1 MRRPILLLLIAG
13 TFFATVAAAVEPI
26 ALPPLQAPPPP
37 ASSNPFDA
45 AAPPV
50 PLETG
55 LNSQVANTLPD
66 LGSPEAAIISHD
78 EERQLGYMIVQELR
92 DQNALLEDPEIS
104 EYVNSVGDR
113 LAAQSPDGAQGFQFF
128 VVKDSVINA
137 FAIPGGFVFI
147 NYGLILATNSESE
160 LASVLGHEIAHVT
173 QHHIARSIRAQS
185 QQAMTTMAAMLAAI
199 LIGAVGHG
207 GGQAVEGGIAAA
219 QGLAV
224 QQQINFTRGEEEE
237 ADRVG
242 IGYLAGAG
250 FDTQAMGN
258 FFEVLSRQE
267 GLAATYIPQMLV
279 DHPVTTDRIAEAR
292 SRAAQFPP
300 RKAKDALSYALVRER
315 VRVLTAP
322 GDRDIEKVYA
332 QKLAKG
338 ENDMA
343 TRYGEALA
351 LMADNRPV
359 EAEKILFELTKE
371 HEGLIMLHAALGQAE
386 VKANQT
392 NDALGTFKHAV
403 RLFPRNVPITVRYSE
418 ALIAAGNAKE
428 AHSVL
433 LDLFNNVPPTPEQIR
448 LTANAASAAG
458 DTGDAYYYMGEYQL
472 AGGNLPL
479 AATQYQL
486 ALQAPG
492 LSSIQRQRYQARL
505 DEVREYLAQA
515 KLRKASIVGP

>member
-1 MRRPILLLLIAG
+1 MRTMHRPILSLLTACTL
-13 TFFATVAAAVEPI
+13 FATVATAVEP
-26 ALPPLQAPPPP
+26 LPSPTQVA
-37 ASSNPFDA
+37 PFDA

-50 PLETG
+50 PLAND
-55 LNSQVANTLPD
+55 LPSQVANGLPD
-66 LGSPEAAIISHD
+66 LGSPEAAVISHS
-78 EERQLGYMIVQELR
+78 EERQLGYMIVQQLR

-113 LAAQSPDGAQGFQFF
+113 LAAQSSDGAQGFQFF

-137 FAIPGGFVFI
+137 FAVPGGFVFI

-173 QHHIARSIRAQS
+173 QHHIARAIRAQS

-258 FFEVLSRQE
+258 FFEVLARKE

-300 RKAKDALSYALVRER
+300 RKAKDSLSYALVRER

-322 GDRDIEKVYA
+322 GDTDIEKVYA
-332 QKLAKG
+332 SRLSKG
-338 ENDMA
+338 QNDLA

-371 HEGLIMLHAALGQAE
+371 HEGVIMLHAALGQAE
-386 VKANQT
+386 VKAGQT

-403 RLFPRNVPITVRYSE
+403 KLFPRNVPITIRYAES
-418 ALIAAGNAKE
+418 LIAAGNAKE
-428 AHSVL
+428 AHAVL

-458 DTGDAYYYMGEYQL
+458 DTGDAYYYMGEYQI
-472 AGGNLPL
+472 AGGNLQL

-486 ALQAPG
+486 ALATPN

-505 DEVREYLAQA
+505 DEIREYLAMS
-515 KLRKASIVGP
+515 KLRKASISGP